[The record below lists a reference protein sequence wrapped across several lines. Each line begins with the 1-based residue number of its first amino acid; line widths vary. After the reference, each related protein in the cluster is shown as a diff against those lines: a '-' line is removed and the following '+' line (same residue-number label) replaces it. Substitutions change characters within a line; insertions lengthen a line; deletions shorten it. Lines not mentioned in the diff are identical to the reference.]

1 VNKVELEKQFKKAE
15 LAFDAKPSST
25 TAKAL
30 SEARFA
36 LETLNDKVEE
46 YIVDARDTEE
56 DKKIIEEAKQNIK
69 NIKNQLK

>member
-1 VNKVELEKQFKKAE
+1 VNKVKLEKQFKKAE
-15 LAFDAKPSST
+15 LAFDAKPGLT

-36 LETLNDKVEE
+36 LETLNNKVEE

>member
-1 VNKVELEKQFKKAE
+1 MGREELKKRFKKAE
-15 LAFDAKPSST
+15 LAFDANPGLT

-30 SEARFA
+30 SEARAA
-36 LETLNDKVEE
+36 LEVLDNKVEE

-56 DKKIIEEAKQNIK
+56 DKEIIEKAKQNIK

>member
-1 VNKVELEKQFKKAE
+1 LGRVELEKRFKKAE
-15 LAFDAKPSST
+15 LAFDANPGLT

-30 SEARFA
+30 SEARAA
-36 LETLNDKVEE
+36 LEDLDNKVEE

-56 DKKIIEEAKQNIK
+56 DKEIIEKAKQNIK